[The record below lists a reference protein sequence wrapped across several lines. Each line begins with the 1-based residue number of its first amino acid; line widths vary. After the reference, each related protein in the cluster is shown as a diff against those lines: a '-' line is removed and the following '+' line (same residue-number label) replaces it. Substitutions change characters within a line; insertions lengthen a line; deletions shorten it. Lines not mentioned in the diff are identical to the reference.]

1 MERKLLVIL
10 IQIRHGIH
18 SGHKKKDRRGM
29 DGAIDLDLFC
39 KQYKQNRVQM
49 PLMIGLCGFIATQ
62 NNHLFKKKATNHRVL
77 DSFR

>member
-1 MERKLLVIL
+1 
-10 IQIRHGIH
+10 
-18 SGHKKKDRRGM
+18 M